1 MFFFYQKNSFIVIIE
16 ILLTSPLVTDAMTQ
30 LTRLHKYVSKLDLAR
45 DRLNRQG
52 RTDIISSYT
61 QF

>member
-30 LTRLHKYVSKLDLAR
+30 LTRLHKYVCKLDLAR